1 MTTHRPDVL
10 IVGGGPAGSTAAR
23 ALALAGARVQLLDRA
38 AFPRNKPCGGAISMR
53 VLRRFPYLDEALA
66 RIPTRRLSRLYL
78 ESPSGHGITLT
89 SHVPAALM
97 VRRVDFDAL
106 LLGLA
111 REAGAE
117 VIERAEV
124 SGARESRHGVSIR
137 ARDGREFE
145 APLVIAA
152 DGVNSVVAR
161 RLGLNPGWPAARVAI
176 DMMEETPADTL
187 RSTDPEMLWVAYGHG
202 GSEGYAYV
210 FPKAHH
216 VNVGV
221 GYVLEWFR
229 AHPHEA
235 PYGHQR
241 RFIAQLRHR
250 GVLDGCSSR
259 EHFTPYLV
267 PVGGP
272 LKTTASKRVRL
283 AGDAGG
289 FVNGITAEGIYY
301 AMVSG
306 DLAARTAAC
315 GAPDTYERFWRREM
329 GAELRDAVL
338 VQRYLLTTPGRI
350 DAALAGARRA
360 PELADLL
367 IRYTMGEVS
376 YFAARRRVL
385 LRSPGLAVRL
395 ILDAQRR
402 RAAPGRHSRPQ
413 PDRSPM

>member
-1 MTTHRPDVL
+1 
-10 IVGGGPAGSTAAR
+10 
-23 ALALAGARVQLLDRA
+23 
-38 AFPRNKPCGGAISMR
+38 
-53 VLRRFPYLDEALA
+53 
-66 RIPTRRLSRLYL
+66 
-78 ESPSGHGITLT
+78 
-89 SHVPAALM
+89 M

-117 VIERAEV
+117 VIERTEV
-124 SGARESRHGVSIR
+124 SGARESRHAVSIR
-137 ARDGREFE
+137 TRDGREFE

-161 RLGLNPGWPAARVAI
+161 RLGLNPGWPAACVAI
-176 DMMEETPADTL
+176 DMMEETPAETL
-187 RSTDPEMLWVAYGHG
+187 RSIDPDLLWVAYGSG

-210 FPKAHH
+210 FPKADH

-259 EHFTPYLV
+259 SHFTPYLV

-272 LKTTASKRVRL
+272 LKTTATKRVLL

-289 FVNGITAEGIYY
+289 
-301 AMVSG
+301 S
-306 DLAARTAAC
+306 
-315 GAPDTYERFWRREM
+315 
-329 GAELRDAVL
+329 
-338 VQRYLLTTPGRI
+338 
-350 DAALAGARRA
+350 
-360 PELADLL
+360 
-367 IRYTMGEVS
+367 
-376 YFAARRRVL
+376 
-385 LRSPGLAVRL
+385 
-395 ILDAQRR
+395 
-402 RAAPGRHSRPQ
+402 
-413 PDRSPM
+413 